1 MNLIWCS
8 ITYMARGM
16 LYLRFS
22 SHFYFPFDFTS
33 QLNVR
38 VFILVTVY
46 TTVLFLLEWWATERR
61 DLPQEIE
68 SISFHTDMF
77 TSILT
82 IPLRVA
88 EVVNRG
94 EMKKELKLLPESKQ
108 RENYICGHRAKLVTK
123 LLWSVGKVIHVLYL
137 MPPFYLSLPYHPPVQ
152 DKHDVE

>member
-1 MNLIWCS
+1 M
-8 ITYMARGM
+8 THGM
-16 LYLRFS
+16 LYLRFT

-46 TTVLFLLEWWATERR
+46 TIMLFLLEWWATERR

-82 IPLRVA
+82 IPLRAA

-94 EMKKELKLLPESKQ
+94 EMKKEPKLLPESKQ
-108 RENYICGHRAKLVTK
+108 RENYICDHRAKLVTK
-123 LLWSVGKVIHVLYL
+123 SLWSVGKVIHVCIRC
-137 MPPFYLSLPYHPPVQ
+137 PHSISPFHITLQYRINMMLNNTSFGGIKL
-152 DKHDVE
+152 